1 MTVSAVLSCGWSFSE
16 AVTPHAKHRMIQ
28 WDKVSPGSPDA
39 VSILYW
45 DSAAVIRLWSL
56 SHCLL
61 QVCAVSQWAT
71 VWSHEDERLTP
82 VPAFRHPAW
91 RPQL

>member
-1 MTVSAVLSCGWSFSE
+1 MMIVLFVCFFLLLFFC
-16 AVTPHAKHRMIQ
+16 IQ

-39 VSILYW
+39 ASVLCW

-61 QVCAVSQWAT
+61 QVRAVSQWAA
-71 VWSHEDERLTP
+71 VRSREDERLTP
-82 VPAFRHPAW
+82 VPALRHPAW